1 MENPEGNALFRTWP
15 YAKPYLGSL
24 AGSMLLALVM
34 TGLAMTFPPIS
45 GAVIDDLSR
54 TVERGG
60 RLVADPDTSRLWFFA
75 ILTVCLGAAEAFV
88 AFLRRY
94 IAATGSISM
103 ERDMRNALFHRLQ
116 RLPISFHDR
125 WQSGQLLSRVTGD
138 LGTIRRFIGFGLIF
152 LVVNTI
158 QFVAVSVM
166 MFLISP
172 TLTAFTVGMA
182 VPIAVLARI
191 MNRRYHRYAR
201 AVQDDTGDLATVIEE
216 STTGIRIIK
225 AFGRGRFMID
235 RFRDQ
240 ANTLHDSNMRVVKLR
255 ALFWPILAWLPAI
268 NMAAVVTIGGLSVLN
283 GSMSLGD
290 LNEFILYL
298 IMLAWPI
305 RSVGWILGMAEE
317 ARTASERYF
326 EVMDAPLIISDAPNA
341 TALPDELEGRVR
353 FESVSFTYPG
363 ASDPTL
369 ANIDLELE
377 PGETMALVGATG
389 SGKTTLASLVPRLI
403 DPSSGRITIDG
414 HDIRGVRL
422 ESLRRAVGVAFEEPV
437 LFSMSARE
445 NLILGYP
452 QATTEDIDRAIDI
465 AHAGF
470 LRELPWGL
478 DTRVGEQGYS
488 LSGGQRQRLALAR
501 AIISRPSVL
510 VLDDPLSAVDV
521 HTEEQIESA
530 LRSVLTGMTALIV
543 VHRPS
548 TVALCDRVALLHD
561 GRITEV
567 GRHHELMANSE
578 VYRNILSMEAEIA
591 GEAAR

>member
-1 MENPEGNALFRTWP
+1 MNTPDGNALYRTWP

-24 AGSMLLALVM
+24 VGSMLLALVM
-34 TGLAMTFPPIS
+34 VAIAMAFPPIT

-54 TVERGG
+54 RTTVGG
-60 RLVADPDTSRLWFFA
+60 VTQIDPDTSRLLFFA
-75 ILTVCLGAAEAFV
+75 ILTIVLGVGEALV

-94 IAATGSISM
+94 VAATGSIAM
-103 ERDMRNALFHRLQ
+103 ERDMRNSLFAHMQ
-116 RLPISFHDR
+116 RLPIAFHDG

-152 LVVNTI
+152 LVVNAL
-158 QFVAVSVM
+158 QFIAVSVK
-166 MFLISP
+166 MFTLNGP
-172 TLTAFTVGMA
+172 LTAFTIGMA

-225 AFGRGRFMID
+225 AFGRSHLMID

-240 ANTLHDSNMRVVKLR
+240 ATTLHDSNMLVVKLR
-255 ALFWPILAWLPAI
+255 GLFWPILAWLPAL
-268 NMAAVVTIGGLSVLN
+268 NLAAVVTIGGRAVLE
-283 GSMSLGD
+283 GSMTLGG
-290 LNEFILYL
+290 LNEYILYL
-298 IMLAWPI
+298 MMLSWPI

-317 ARTASERYF
+317 ARTSAERFF
-326 EVMDAPLIISDAPNA
+326 EVMDAPRTIDDRPGA
-341 TALPDELEGRVR
+341 TALDDRLTGRVS
-353 FESVSFTYPG
+353 FEGVTFTYPG
-363 ASDPTL
+363 AAEPTL
-369 ANIDLELE
+369 RRIDLELL

-389 SGKTTLASLVPRLI
+389 SGKTTLASIIPRLI
-403 DPSSGRITIDG
+403 DPTEGRVLVDGHEIRDITID
-414 HDIRGVRL
+414 
-422 ESLRRAVGVAFEEPV
+422 SLRRAVGVAFEEPV

-445 NLILGYP
+445 NLTLGFP
-452 QATTEDIDRAIDI
+452 EATQEDMDRAIDI

-521 HTEEQIESA
+521 HTEELIESA
-530 LRSVLTGMTALIV
+530 LRSVLTGVTALIV

-548 TVALCDRVALLHD
+548 TVALCDRVALLHN
-561 GRITEV
+561 GEITAV
-567 GRHHELMANSE
+567 GTHANLMATNSI
-578 VYRNILSMEAEIA
+578 YRDILSMEAERSE
-591 GEAAR
+591 EATR

>member
-1 MENPEGNALFRTWP
+1 VENPEGNALFRTWP

-24 AGSMLLALVM
+24 VGSMLLAILM
-34 TGLAMTFPPIS
+34 TALAMTFPPIS

-54 TVERGG
+54 TVEYGG
-60 RLVADPDTSRLWFFA
+60 RTVSDPDTSRLWFFA
-75 ILTVCLGAAEAFV
+75 ILTICLGAAEAIV

-94 IAATGSISM
+94 VAATGSISM

-116 RLPISFHDR
+116 RLPISFHDG

-152 LVVNTI
+152 LVVNAI
-158 QFVAVSVM
+158 QFIAVSVM
-166 MFLISP
+166 MFMISP

-182 VPIAVLARI
+182 LPIAVLARI

-240 ANTLHDSNMRVVKLR
+240 ATTLHGSNMLVVKLR
-255 ALFWPILAWLPAI
+255 GLFWPILAWLPAV
-268 NMAAVVTIGGLSVLN
+268 NMAAVVTIGGMAVLN

-298 IMLAWPI
+298 IMLSWPI

-317 ARTASERYF
+317 ARTASERF
-326 EVMDAPLIISDAPNA
+326 FDVMDAPLVIADAPDA
-341 TALPDELEGRVR
+341 TDLPGTLEGRVR

-363 ASDPTL
+363 AAAPTL
-369 ANIDLELE
+369 AEIDLELK

-403 DPSSGRITIDG
+403 DPTSGRVTIDG
-414 HDIRGVRL
+414 HDIKGVTL
-422 ESLRRAVGVAFEEPV
+422 QSLRRAVGVAFEEPV

-452 QATTEDIDRAIDI
+452 EATEEDIERAVNI

-470 LRELPWGL
+470 LHDLPWGL

-521 HTEEQIESA
+521 HTEEQIETA

-548 TVALCDRVALLHD
+548 TVALCDRVALLHE

-567 GRHHELMANSE
+567 GQHHELMASSE
-578 VYRNILSMEAEIA
+578 TYRNILSMEAEIA
-591 GEAAR
+591 GEVAR

>member
-15 YAKPYLGSL
+15 FAKPYLGSL

-34 TGLAMTFPPIS
+34 TGLAMAFPPIS

-54 TVERGG
+54 SVRRGAATVP
-60 RLVADPDTSRLWFFA
+60 DPDTSRLLMFTL
-75 ILTVCLGAAEAFV
+75 LTIGLGAAEALV

-94 IAATGSISM
+94 IAATGSIAM
-103 ERDMRNALFHRLQ
+103 ERDMRDELFHRLQ
-116 RLPISFHDR
+116 RLPISFHDG

-152 LVVNTI
+152 LVVNAL
-158 QFVAVSVM
+158 QFLAVSFVM
-166 MFLISP
+166 FTINP

-182 VPIAVLARI
+182 IPIAVLARI
-191 MNRRYHRYAR
+191 MNRRYHRFAR

-225 AFGRGRFMID
+225 AFGRGRFMIE
-235 RFRDQ
+235 RFRRQ
-240 ANTLHDSNMRVVKLR
+240 ADTLHDSNMRVVRLR
-255 ALFWPILAWLPAI
+255 GLFWPILAWLPAL
-268 NMAAVVTIGGLSVLN
+268 NLAVVVTIGGKAVLT
-283 GSMSLGD
+283 GDMSLGQ

-298 IMLAWPI
+298 IMLSWPI

-326 EVMDAPLIISDAPNA
+326 EVMDAPLEIHDAPDA
-341 TALPDELEGRVR
+341 TTLPETLSGEVR
-353 FESVSFTYPG
+353 LTGVTFAYPG
-363 ASDPTL
+363 AAEPTL
-369 ANIDLELE
+369 EQINLVLR

-389 SGKTTLASLVPRLI
+389 SGKTTLASLIPRLI
-403 DPSSGRITIDG
+403 DPTVGTISIDG
-414 HDIRGVRL
+414 IDTRSVTL

-452 QATTEDIDRAIDI
+452 EATTEDIDRAIDI

-470 LRELPWGL
+470 LRDLPWGL

-521 HTEEQIESA
+521 HTEEQIETA

-548 TVALCDRVALLHD
+548 TVALCDRVALLHQ
-561 GRITEV
+561 GRIAEV
-567 GRHHELMANSE
+567 GVHHELMSGSQ
-578 VYRNILSMEAEIA
+578 VYRDILSMEAEIA